1 MNIVHFDDDDVLSI
15 VMFTRSFQGNTTVKA
30 KWLCNYKHS
39 FLKLLFHSQLINV
52 LKNIFQEISRH
63 ILSLM
68 LLMMSL
74 KEKTTQLVFIFLNCR
89 QVLNSVKT

>member
-30 KWLCNYKHS
+30 GWLCYYKHS

-52 LKNIFQEISRH
+52 LKIIFQEISRH
-63 ILSLM
+63 DEFER
-68 LLMMSL
+68 
-74 KEKTTQLVFIFLNCR
+74 KNNTTGFYIFKLPAGTKLC
-89 QVLNSVKT
+89 

>member
-30 KWLCNYKHS
+30 GWLCYYKHS

-52 LKNIFQEISRH
+52 LKIIFQEISRH
-63 ILSLM
+63 DEFER
-68 LLMMSL
+68 
-74 KEKTTQLVFIFLNCR
+74 KNNTTGFYIFNLPAGTKLC
-89 QVLNSVKT
+89 